1 MKLKHLIKDLLTEI
15 DDEKIIKY
23 KDKDGNSAEMKAGSA
38 KTMEKGHPAK
48 IAWDKMSEKEQ
59 GGEKDKPAAG
69 AVSFDRKADKADSN
83 FKDDSVDDMEADM
96 NDNEDAAMDYEEN
109 IENALL
115 DSLGGDGDVEV
126 SFDDFDTN
134 GNPVYTVEIDGEDK
148 EITVD
153 QKTGEIYDY
162 TEMHQKGFDSKSTAY
177 GNVNE
182 STLVHDTMNKKL
194 RKIIRESTYLGELPS
209 SKLMKMKWNPL
220 TEEEDVADQ
229 DHKGSP
235 DDLPPQDMAL
245 EQAPKMK
252 VESWHKELDQA
263 TQSILRAE
271 RMLKLDQPGTH
282 GKIKKSF
289 LKTIKTLQQLKSDT
303 RRF

>member
-162 TEMHQKGFDSKSTAY
+162 TEMHKKGFDSKSTAY

-182 STLVHDTMNKKL
+182 STLVYDTMNKKL
-194 RKIIRESTYLGELPS
+194 KKIIQESTYLGELPS

-220 TEEEDVADQ
+220 TEKEDVADQ
-229 DHKGSP
+229 DHKGDI

-252 VESWHKELDQA
+252 REKWHDELDQA

-271 RMLKLDQPGTH
+271 RMLKFDQPGTH

>member
-162 TEMHQKGFDSKSTAY
+162 TEMHKKGFDSKSTAY

-182 STLVHDTMNKKL
+182 STLVYDTMNKKL
-194 RKIIRESTYLGELPS
+194 KKIIQESTYLGELPS

-229 DHKGSP
+229 DHKGST
-235 DDLPPQDMAL
+235 DDLPPRDMAL

-252 VESWHKELDQA
+252 REKWHDELDQA

-271 RMLKLDQPGTH
+271 RMLKFDQPGTH